1 MQLSLASICLFAELL
16 LFYVLL
22 KHYMV
27 SSHLIH
33 KSLILSVFKRY
44 TNESFFLLSLIR
56 TMTLGK
62 TQFLFLQSEY
72 NHSCLSCPYHFR
84 DTRWIGKITQM
95 GLYTHSHACTWKTQ
109 GSALSPSGNTQ
120 CKSQRRCRIN
130 EIADFVIPLA
140 ESIPDFMQYA
150 VIYLDC

>member
-1 MQLSLASICLFAELL
+1 MFSGAHSSPGITPPGITFQSVITRLIRYHLTFRIRYAVSLASICLFAELL

-62 TQFLFLQSEY
+62 TQCLFSQSEY

-84 DTRWIGKITQM
+84 DTRWIGKIIQM
-95 GLYTHSHACTWKTQ
+95 GLYTHSHACTWKT
-109 GSALSPSGNTQ
+109 
-120 CKSQRRCRIN
+120 
-130 EIADFVIPLA
+130 
-140 ESIPDFMQYA
+140 
-150 VIYLDC
+150 